1 MILTIRKGW
10 WRSTLAVGATATLL
24 ALSACSTAA
33 SSAQSTSAPHMS
45 TQPSTCV
52 GLPPSDVPALNG
64 ALTQADTG
72 NYCAHPGT
80 SVLVV
85 LNAATPAPADRWSDP
100 GVAGPAG
107 GATRV
112 SAPLT
117 ALRGATVAAYRFATA
132 GSYQLSATAPGRS
145 WHAIITVR

>member
-1 MILTIRKGW
+1 MTLTIRKGW
-10 WRSTLAVGATATLL
+10 WRSTLVVGATTALL
-24 ALSACSTAA
+24 PLSGCSTAG
-33 SSAQSTSAPHMS
+33 SSAQSTS
-45 TQPSTCV
+45 PSTSTSCV
-52 GLPPSDVPALNG
+52 DLPPSDVPALNG

-85 LNAATPAPADRWSDP
+85 LKAATPAPADRWSASA
-100 GVAGPAG
+100 VAGPAG

-117 ALRGATVAAYRFATA
+117 ALRGTTVAAYRFASA
-132 GSYQLSATAPGRS
+132 GSYQLTAVAPGRS
-145 WHAIITVR
+145 WHATITVR

>member
-1 MILTIRKGW
+1 MTFTIRKGW
-10 WRSTLAVGATATLL
+10 WRSTVVVGATTALL
-24 ALSACSTAA
+24 PLSGCGTAGT
-33 SSAQSTSAPHMS
+33 SAQSTSPPHAS
-45 TQPSTCV
+45 TRPSVCV

-85 LNAATPAPADRWSDP
+85 LKAASPAPADRWSAS

-117 ALRGATVAAYRFATA
+117 ALQGTTVVAYRFARP
-132 GSYQLSATAPGRS
+132 GSYQLAAQASGRS
-145 WHAIITVR
+145 WHATITVR

>member
-1 MILTIRKGW
+1 
-10 WRSTLAVGATATLL
+10 
-24 ALSACSTAA
+24 
-33 SSAQSTSAPHMS
+33 
-45 TQPSTCV
+45 
-52 GLPPSDVPALNG
+52 VPALNG

-72 NYCAHPGT
+72 NYCAQPGT

-107 GATRV
+107 GATKV

-117 ALRGATVAAYRFATA
+117 ALRGATVAAYRFSRPGNYHLTA
-132 GSYQLSATAPGRS
+132 AAPGRS
-145 WHAIITVR
+145 WHATITVR

>member
-1 MILTIRKGW
+1 MTLTIRKGW
-10 WRSTLAVGATATLL
+10 WRATLAVGATTALL
-24 ALSACSTAA
+24 PLSGCSAA
-33 SSAQSTSAPHMS
+33 STSAQSTSPPHAS
-45 TQPSTCV
+45 TRPSTCV

-85 LNAATPAPADRWSDP
+85 LKAATPAPADRWSAS

-117 ALRGATVAAYRFATA
+117 ALRGTTVAAYRFARP
-132 GSYQLSATAPGRS
+132 GSYQLTAVARGRS
-145 WHAIITVR
+145 WHATITVR